1 MTKQPNV
8 IINQV
13 KTLVLNKSLTNAL
26 MLAPDKIY
34 PFYMEFEAD
43 CVKVNIAADN
53 YFTGCWF
60 SPDIHPKTKSYRF
73 KAGRGEA
80 LVTALSIQ
88 GFKPLTN
95 YKVVDIIPKYGFTI
109 TKEEL

>member
-1 MTKQPNV
+1 MKEPNV

-34 PFYMEFEAD
+34 PFYMEFEGD

-60 SPDIHPKTKSYRF
+60 TADVNPKNKSYRF

-80 LVTALSIQ
+80 LAVMLNNH
-88 GFKPLTN
+88 GFKNLTN
-95 YKVVDIIPKYGFTI
+95 YKVIDIIPKYGFTI
-109 TKEEL
+109 IKEEL